1 MDASRVALLA
11 AIMSAVAWGLKAV
24 AIGLA
29 GGLDRSPFE
38 SPLFGLGLVAI
49 VAAFA
54 SLGVAAT
61 RERPLTFRI
70 IGGAVGLLI
79 GLALSMLASFVAAA
93 LIPESAGWVREE
105 AGLWLSALLALLV
118 TALWQTRRPTARTV
132 A

>member
-93 LIPESAGWVREE
+93 LIPESAGWVRKE